1 MTIDEAI
8 EQLKNLEKCE
18 AYLWSKDIQAIDIA
32 VKALEEAQKLKS
44 DYERLQEEAKLI
56 DINAANVQKEYE
68 KENAKLKRLLK
79 LAVEDL
85 ALCIRYKTS
94 NLEERGR
101 KWVHADEA
109 MKLIGEDN
117 E

>member
-8 EQLKNLEKCE
+8 EQLKDLKRDRESFAKTDEPNGVF
-18 AYLWSKDIQAIDIA
+18 AKDIKAIDIA
-32 VKALEEAQKLKS
+32 LKT
-44 DYERLQEEAKLI
+44 LQE
-56 DINAANVQKEYE
+56 NKE
-68 KENAKLKRLLK
+68 LKRLLK

>member
-8 EQLKNLEKCE
+8 EQLEDLKRYREGFAKTDE
-18 AYLWSKDIQAIDIA
+18 PDGVFAHDAESIDIA
-32 VKALEEAQKLKS
+32 VKAL
-44 DYERLQEEAKLI
+44 
-56 DINAANVQKEYE
+56 
-68 KENAKLKRLLK
+68 KENKELKRLLK